1 MTDLERLVALEDIK
15 LLRAK
20 YCYFI
25 DNHLWSRFPEIM
37 TEDAVLDMS
46 DPTEKLNNRTLDP
59 IVGRDKIIGLMDAV
73 FRDLRQLL
81 HIVTMPQIE
90 FESPEFATGIWR
102 QETFVNELR
111 PEAPGTGI
119 AYGTVFDSYQKIDG
133 RWWIK
138 SVRVQLD
145 LVM

>member
-25 DNHLWSRFPEIM
+25 DNHLWSRFSEIM

-46 DPTEKLNNRTLDP
+46 DPTEKLNNRTLEP
-59 IVGRDKIIGLMDAV
+59 IVGRDRIIGLMDAV
-73 FRDLRQLL
+73 FTDLRQLL

-90 FESPEFATGIWR
+90 FERPDFATGIWR

-111 PEAPGTGI
+111 PDAPGTGI
-119 AYGTVFDSYQKIDG
+119 AYGTVFDSYEKKDG
-133 RWWIK
+133 SWWIK